1 MLICLMV
8 SNWVR
13 WVWVVGVVFIFASLG
28 VASSEIYKYIDEN
41 GVIYYTDTPK
51 GKGTEVVHT
60 SEPKYEDTSDYHS
73 IVKSTA
79 GKYNLDPSLIH
90 AVIKTE
96 SNYNKYAVSRKGAMG
111 LMQLMP
117 STAQDLGVENPFH
130 PIQNIDGGVR
140 YLRQLL
146 EKFNWNLTL
155 ALAAYNAG
163 PETVKKYGNVPP
175 IKETRDYVRK
185 VLSLYGVP
193 IDSLGGASSG
203 SKSKRAKRTPPAR
216 IYRVVLE
223 DGTVLFTN
231 TKPLSSGSY

>member
-1 MLICLMV
+1 MGSDWI
-8 SNWVR
+8 R
-13 WVWVVGVVFIFASLG
+13 RVWVIGVVFIFTTWG
-28 VASSEIYKYIDEN
+28 VASSEIYKYVDEN

-51 GKGTEVVHT
+51 GKGTEVVHSSPS
-60 SEPKYEDTSDYHS
+60 SEPTYEDPSDYHS
-73 IVKSTA
+73 IVKNTA

-130 PIQNIDGGVR
+130 PIQNIDGGAR

-193 IDSLGGASSG
+193 IDYLGQSPSG
-203 SKSKRAKRTPPAR
+203 SKTQRAKKNPPAR

-223 DGTVLFTN
+223 DGTILFTN